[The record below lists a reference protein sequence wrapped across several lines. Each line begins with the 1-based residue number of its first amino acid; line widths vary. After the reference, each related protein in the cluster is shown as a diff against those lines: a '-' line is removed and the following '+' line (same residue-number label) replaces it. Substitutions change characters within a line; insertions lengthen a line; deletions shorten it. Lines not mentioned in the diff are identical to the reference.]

1 MTFFED
7 HGWVLMLLFIGGVA
21 YWTIKNMVAQMRD
34 YKEFR
39 KQQKEEEENGNITE

>member
-7 HGWVLMLLFIGGVA
+7 HGWVLMLLMIGGVA